1 MVLMKKYTF
10 PGEKAYKFHL
20 SQPWQMLAGTVVYWR
35 VKFKW
40 NLNMEVFDRLK
51 VAVFSGGDVKTHKE
65 TRAIHEIQFSN
76 GDKLKALF

>member
-1 MVLMKKYTF
+1 
-10 PGEKAYKFHL
+10 
-20 SQPWQMLAGTVVYWR
+20 
-35 VKFKW
+35 
-40 NLNMEVFDRLK
+40 MEVFDRLK